1 MATSLVTLV
10 DALFTGTCSGETY
23 QRGLWLRDLLSVM
36 KNEAARKLKP
46 MIFVS
51 FLFSNTSQDS
61 TKIRKQY
68 DKSGNIP
75 IFLQAYS

>member
-1 MATSLVTLV
+1 
-10 DALFTGTCSGETY
+10 
-23 QRGLWLRDLLSVM
+23 M

-51 FLFSNTSQDS
+51 FLFSNTSQYS
-61 TKIRKQY
+61 KNIRKQY

>member
-1 MATSLVTLV
+1 MSLVTLV
-10 DALFTGTCSGETY
+10 DALFKGTCSGETY
-23 QRGLWLRDLLSVM
+23 QIGLWLRDLLSVM